1 MYDKL
6 TAMAAATPPMTPP
19 IIPPLEDP
27 WLVLFGR
34 FVGEES
40 AFVTSVEEVAAWE
53 ADEIGAL
60 VDKVVDD
67 DEERRMEEEATLLLT
82 EADEVAIEDM
92 TVEAVKIALVLVT
105 VGSAV
110 TV

>member
-1 MYDKL
+1 M
-6 TAMAAATPPMTPP
+6 
-19 IIPPLEDP
+19 
-27 WLVLFGR
+27 
-34 FVGEES
+34 
-40 AFVTSVEEVAAWE
+40 
-53 ADEIGAL
+53 
-60 VDKVVDD
+60 DKVVDD